1 MENIYNICLNIYNIC
16 SIENYIYYTI
26 WSWLLEKEKN
36 RTGKKTHRTVSNQ
49 EFVWMVE
56 LQIILFSSGFLYFLN
71 YLNNEHLN
79 FKTSKAQI
87 FVTIPDT

>member
-1 MENIYNICLNIYNIC
+1 MVMVIRKR
-16 SIENYIYYTI
+16 
-26 WSWLLEKEKN
+26 EKQDGE
-36 RTGKKTHRTVSNQ
+36 KTHRTVSNQ